1 MPDALSS
8 IEAAAAAQDRIE
20 QGLPPT
26 LQEWG
31 STGLNRSGGQITEEY
46 LPELVGS
53 RGVKV
58 YREMETD
65 PIAGAMVMGLTRL
78 LARLEW
84 KIEDAEGAGP
94 LDVMATEFIDSAF
107 TDMDV
112 PWSNVLEEV
121 LSMVTYGWAFLETNY
136 KLRMGPDQAED
147 WRRSTYNDAKLGWKS
162 FRIRGQETLVRW
174 IFDARGNVIGMEQ
187 MDPNGA
193 GLRPLPLAKA
203 LLFRTTTVK
212 DNPEGRS
219 MLRGAY
225 RPWYFKKRIE
235 EYEAIGIERDLAGLP
250 VARLGPEYF
259 APDASAAHKATLKV
273 MQDLVSAV
281 RMDASGGVVLP
292 VAYDD
297 HGNKLIDF
305 ELMAAAGSKQID
317 TNAVIKRKSE
327 EMAMSILMDFLM
339 LGHQNVGSFALGT
352 AKIDLWTLSVDALA
366 RGIAETFNKYAI
378 EPLLRANRMRVDKPP
393 RLVYGEVSNVD
404 LGSLSTFIREMTDAG
419 MLTPSPE
426 LETWVREVAKLPA
439 MTEEVED
446 IDTQERQASR
456 DLAVQ

>member
-1 MPDALSS
+1 
-8 IEAAAAAQDRIE
+8 
-20 QGLPPT
+20 
-26 LQEWG
+26 
-31 STGLNRSGGQITEEY
+31 
-46 LPELVGS
+46 
-53 RGVKV
+53 
-58 YREMETD
+58 
-65 PIAGAMVMGLTRL
+65 
-78 LARLEW
+78 
-84 KIEDAEGAGP
+84 
-94 LDVMATEFIDSAF
+94 
-107 TDMDV
+107 
-112 PWSNVLEEV
+112 
-121 LSMVTYGWAFLETNY
+121 
-136 KLRMGPDQAED
+136 
-147 WRRSTYNDAKLGWKS
+147 
-162 FRIRGQETLVRW
+162 
-174 IFDARGNVIGMEQ
+174 
-187 MDPNGA
+187 
-193 GLRPLPLAKA
+193 
-203 LLFRTTTVK
+203 
-212 DNPEGRS
+212 
-219 MLRGAY
+219 
-225 RPWYFKKRIE
+225 
-235 EYEAIGIERDLAGLP
+235 
-250 VARLGPEYF
+250 
-259 APDASAAHKATLKV
+259 
-273 MQDLVSAV
+273 
-281 RMDASGGVVLP
+281 MDASGGVVLP

-378 EPLLRANRMRVDKPP
+378 APLLRANRMRVDKPP

-404 LGSLSTFIREMTDAG
+404 LGSLSTFIREMVDAG